1 MNGRSA
7 RNDSEA
13 AYLAAYAGLSA
24 KDRALLARAGLDT
37 PMLDAPANTA
47 QQPTEKMRDDAVYG
61 ITAAVLPESPEEV
74 LCELAGISQVQAA
87 KVMSWHR
94 AQVEIEITTEISGLL
109 CRIMMYLIR
118 PGIEPRLAHWGMI
131 FAAGLDGLV
140 TGGKSQ
146 SDIARACGVQ
156 RAKLNWYVSQW
167 RDVLGFAVLKW
178 CRSESA
184 RASYAARATAVHA
197 RRHKVRLD
205 AVGE

>member
-74 LCELAGISQVQAA
+74 LCELAGISLVQAG
-87 KVMSWHR
+87 KVMTWHR
-94 AQVEIEITTEISGLL
+94 FMKG
-109 CRIMMYLIR
+109 
-118 PGIEPRLAHWGMI
+118 
-131 FAAGLDGLV
+131 
-140 TGGKSQ
+140 
-146 SDIARACGVQ
+146 
-156 RAKLNWYVSQW
+156 
-167 RDVLGFAVLKW
+167 
-178 CRSESA
+178 
-184 RASYAARATAVHA
+184 
-197 RRHKVRLD
+197 
-205 AVGE
+205 

>member
-1 MNGRSA
+1 MKGRSA

-13 AYLAAYAGLSA
+13 AYLAAYAGLST
-24 KDRALLARAGLDT
+24 KDRALLARAGFDT

-47 QQPTEKMRDDAVYG
+47 QQPTKKMRDDSVYG

-74 LCELAGISQVQAA
+74 LCELAGISLVQAG
-87 KVMSWHR
+87 KVMTWHR

-156 RAKLNWYVSQW
+156 RSKLNWYVSQW

>member
-1 MNGRSA
+1 MNRSA

-13 AYLAAYAGLSA
+13 QYLAAYAGLSA

-37 PMLDAPANTA
+37 PMLDAPVNTA
-47 QQPTEKMRDDAVYG
+47 QQPTQKMRDDAVYG

-74 LCELAGISQVQAA
+74 LCELAGISLVQAE
-87 KVMSWHR
+87 KVMTWHR
-94 AQVEIEITTEISGLL
+94 AQVEEEITTEISGLL

-140 TGGKSQ
+140 TGGRTQ

-156 RAKLNWYVSQW
+156 RSKLNWYVSQW

-197 RRHKVRLD
+197 RRHGVRLD

>member
-13 AYLAAYAGLSA
+13 QYLAAYAGLSA

-47 QQPTEKMRDDAVYG
+47 QQPTQNMRDDAVYG

-74 LCELAGISQVQAA
+74 LCELAGISLVQAG
-87 KVMSWHR
+87 KVMTWHR

-140 TGGKSQ
+140 TGGRTQ

>member
-1 MNGRSA
+1 MNERSA

-24 KDRALLARAGLDT
+24 KDRALLARAGFDT

-61 ITAAVLPESPEEV
+61 ITAALLPESPEEV

-140 TGGKSQ
+140 TGGRTQ

>member
-1 MNGRSA
+1 MSGRRA
-7 RNDSEA
+7 QDASEA
-13 AYLAAYAGLSA
+13 RYVAAYAGLSP
-24 KDRALLARAGLDT
+24 KDRAMLKRAGIDGPLLDGRANDGRRSVEGERE
-37 PMLDAPANTA
+37 DAL
-47 QQPTEKMRDDAVYG
+47 YG
-61 ITAAVLPESPEEV
+61 ITEAVLPESPEDA
-74 LCELAGISQVQAA
+74 LCELAGINLAQAGRVLA
-87 KVMSWHR
+87 WHR
-94 AQVEIEITTEISGLL
+94 AQVEAEIKTEISGLL
-109 CRIMMYLIR
+109 YRIVMYLIR
-118 PGIEPRLAHWGMI
+118 PGIQPRLAHWGMI

>member
-1 MNGRSA
+1 MNGRCA

-140 TGGKSQ
+140 TGGRTQ